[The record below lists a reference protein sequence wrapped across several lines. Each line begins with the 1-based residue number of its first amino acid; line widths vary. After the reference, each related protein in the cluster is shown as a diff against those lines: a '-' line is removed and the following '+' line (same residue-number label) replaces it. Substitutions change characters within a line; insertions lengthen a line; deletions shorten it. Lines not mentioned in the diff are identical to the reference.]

1 MSACTGSCKDM
12 RWVPTS
18 YGIPGAMN
26 GNIRDLHDDFSRIS
40 MIPRWWGIGILL
52 VQMYNSIVSVVSNFC
67 LFLPWYLP
75 ASIVDR
81 MRSQAC
87 LLLKF
92 VFGNLTD
99 FAAINND
106 RIIINIYC
114 TNGMTVCVNE
124 IILGLSEWLKP
135 REPWTSFVWPC
146 PCVRWEVSMVG
157 QVKDWKS
164 KGFGVDS

>member
-1 MSACTGSCKDM
+1 MQGYAMSANKLWNSWGHEWKCQRFA
-12 RWVPTS
+12 RWFFS
-18 YGIPGAMN
+18 F
-26 GNIRDLHDDFSRIS
+26 LHDTSLVRHWDFASTNVQQHS
-40 MIPRWWGIGILL
+40 LL
-52 VQMYNSIVSVVSNFC
+52 SVVSNFC

-106 RIIINIYC
+106 RIIIIIYC
-114 TNGMTVCVNE
+114 TNSMTVCVNE

-135 REPWTSFVWPC
+135 REPWTRWPC
-146 PCVRWEVSMVG
+146 PCVRWKVSVVS